1 MFTDFFYAE
10 DWNVLEFSR
19 MKKKSVSQH
28 GSTVNQNFIATI
40 PKLPTHVSLIRVFFF
55 SSRRLN
61 VLEYSRMRKY
71 GEWKLKNYR
80 SKRCTFWFLD
90 QNFDVAD
97 DWITQNWFLKVQSR
111 NDDGDLFFS

>member
-55 SSRRLN
+55 LKQKIECSWIFKN
-61 VLEYSRMRKY
+61 EKIWGMKIK
-71 GEWKLKNYR
+71 KLP
-80 SKRCTFWFLD
+80 
-90 QNFDVAD
+90 
-97 DWITQNWFLKVQSR
+97 
-111 NDDGDLFFS
+111 